1 MKSGL
6 KLGQE
11 LSRGACC
18 PPFSADRLLAFL
30 GAENKILFGTFLLC
44 CVIVPSLQRSP
55 PVDNGH
61 SECRYW
67 CKNDRSQFY
76 CCENSDD
83 RPGPVGEKK
92 GRCPQVRPSCPGLGA
107 TFSGPKTCS
116 NDYSCPGRD
125 KCCYDV
131 CLKVKCL

>member
-1 MKSGL
+1 M
-6 KLGQE
+6 
-11 LSRGACC
+11 
-18 PPFSADRLLAFL
+18 
-30 GAENKILFGTFLLC
+30 NKILFGTFFLC

-131 CLKVKCL
+131 CLKLSVCKPSERGGHKGGHIGSSLGSSKP